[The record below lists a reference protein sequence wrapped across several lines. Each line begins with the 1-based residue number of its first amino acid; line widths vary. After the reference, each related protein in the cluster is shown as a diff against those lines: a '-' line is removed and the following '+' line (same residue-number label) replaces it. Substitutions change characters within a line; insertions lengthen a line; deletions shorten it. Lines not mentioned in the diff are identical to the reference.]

1 MAFLK
6 TEDMYDP
13 GRVSPT
19 SIKSRFSWTRF
30 NVDRRFEPS
39 HDV

>member
-1 MAFLK
+1 VSKRDNKNL
-6 TEDMYDP
+6 

-39 HDV
+39 SSHDV